1 MAEYPKELEIDR
13 LMNVA
18 KTFGWEKAKEEV
30 IGQEIH
36 ITLKKNTYER
46 RGSVRDCGSVLM

>member
-1 MAEYPKELEIDR
+1 MAEYPKELEINR

-36 ITLKKNTYER
+36 ITVKKT
-46 RGSVRDCGSVLM
+46 LMKEEEVSETAVPS

>member
-1 MAEYPKELEIDR
+1 MADYPKELEIDR

-30 IGQEIH
+30 IGQEVFVTVKK
-36 ITLKKNTYER
+36 TLLTEEAV
-46 RGSVRDCGSVLM
+46 SETAVPS

>member
-1 MAEYPKELEIDR
+1 MADYPKELEIDR

-30 IGQEIH
+30 IGQEILV
-36 ITLKKNTYER
+36 TVKKKLLSEEVV
-46 RGSVRDCGSVLM
+46 SEMAVPS

>member
-1 MAEYPKELEIDR
+1 MADYTKELEINR

-30 IGQEIH
+30 IGQEVFVTVKK
-36 ITLKKNTYER
+36 TLLSEEAVSETAVP
-46 RGSVRDCGSVLM
+46 S

>member
-18 KTFGWEKAKEEV
+18 KTFGWEKVKEEV
-30 IGQEIH
+30 IGLDVV
-36 ITLKKNTYER
+36 ITIKKEVMKEEEVSETR
-46 RGSVRDCGSVLM
+46 IPS